1 MMKILVALIMSSQMA
16 YAYDFGDLKESDQK
30 YFKNEMGQGNNK
42 LERID
47 LNVKEIN
54 KLWAEVNKLKG
65 EVNRLRDEITQ
76 LKGQRK

>member
-1 MMKILVALIMSSQMA
+1 MKLFLFLMLFSSLS
-16 YAYDFGDLKESDQK
+16 YAYDFGDLKESDQQH
-30 YFKNEMGQGNNK
+30 FKNEYGQGNNK

-54 KLWAEVNKLKG
+54 KLWGEVKALQKEVNSLK
-65 EVNRLRDEITQ
+65 EEITQ

>member
-1 MMKILVALIMSSQMA
+1 MKLFLSLMLFSSVS

-30 YFKNEMGQGNNK
+30 HFKNEFGEGRNK

-54 KLWAEVNKLKG
+54 KLWAEVKKLQS
-65 EVNRLRDEITQ
+65 EVNQLKEEVTQ